1 MKLKN
6 GVVYLVQWKEDCEG
20 SLKLSVVEPFNG
32 HLYDYSGE
40 WYGKESDVL
49 RAVELSEVQKVLD
62 KMGKWT
68 YFEGGEKDE

>member
-32 HLYDYSGE
+32 YLYDYSGE
-40 WYGKESDVL
+40 WYGEEKDVL
-49 RAVELSEVQKVLD
+49 RAVELDEVQRVLD

-68 YFEGGEKDE
+68 DFEGVEDE